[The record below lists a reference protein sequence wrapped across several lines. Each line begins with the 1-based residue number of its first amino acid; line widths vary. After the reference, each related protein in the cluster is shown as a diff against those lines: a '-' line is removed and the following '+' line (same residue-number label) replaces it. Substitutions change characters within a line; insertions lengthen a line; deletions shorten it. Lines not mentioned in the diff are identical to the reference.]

1 MEYSIA
7 DYYDP
12 DGDISANT
20 GPMTEYLS
28 YLSHVHA
35 GAVGNMGFALEDF
48 KAHIAGLRKQTSDVE
63 MRPIGPNVSH
73 GTHA

>member
-1 MEYSIA
+1 MKYSIA

-20 GPMTEYLS
+20 GPMTEYLA

-35 GAVGNMGFALEDF
+35 GAVGDMKFTLDDF
-48 KAHIAGLRKQTSDVE
+48 RRYIGGLRK
-63 MRPIGPNVSH
+63 
-73 GTHA
+73 